1 MRAYII
7 FLAKLIRS
15 SIFASFSLVSA
26 LIIPR
31 WIAWLVGLISVSPSC
46 HFKFGFFWG
55 ILEVLFNM
63 TAFVFVDGSKPCL
76 VFNACEELRAYP
88 VIR

>member
-1 MRAYII
+1 MRAYIV

-46 HFKFGFFWG
+46 HFRFVFGIF
-55 ILEVLFNM
+55 EVLFNM
-63 TAFVFVDGSKPCL
+63 TAFVFVGWIETLSQG
-76 VFNACEELRAYP
+76 FQSF
-88 VIR
+88 